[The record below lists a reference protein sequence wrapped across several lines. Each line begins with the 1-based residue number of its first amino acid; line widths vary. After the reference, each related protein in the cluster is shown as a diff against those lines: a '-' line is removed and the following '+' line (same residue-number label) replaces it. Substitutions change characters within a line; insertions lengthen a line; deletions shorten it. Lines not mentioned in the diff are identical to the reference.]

1 MSEQVYTQEQLDAFY
16 AELLG
21 VMAKEKQ
28 YIDDFYAYPQVDYP
42 GDRGQGP
49 AFPGSPEYATLWA
62 QGDAAFAAYKQ
73 AYNDAVHMY
82 KPGAVLF
89 TDSQSYAPN
98 YFQNGTEWEDFS
110 KSESNLAAYNA
121 KITEGDADYNQG
133 HFLHNQAVQVQQQA
147 SADWLTTHIT
157 DLENAA
163 LFQRQLVIGAI
174 LKAANYQGHG

>member
-28 YIDDFYAYPQVDYP
+28 YIDDFYAYPQVEYP

-62 QGDAAFAAYKQ
+62 QGDAAFAAYKK
-73 AYNDAVHMY
+73 AYTDAVHMY

-89 TDSQSYAPN
+89 TDSQSFDPT
-98 YFQNGTEWEDFS
+98 YFQNGPEWADFS
-110 KSESNLAAYNA
+110 NSGANLVAYRA
-121 KITEGDADYNQG
+121 KIAEGDADYAKGQA
-133 HFLHNQAVQVQQQA
+133 LHTQAIQVQQQA
-147 SADWLTTHIT
+147 SADWLATHIT